1 MFISSSKRRF
11 LYISNGSIINFMI
24 GNRIKS
30 ARLARD
36 KKQDWLAEEI
46 GVRQSTISAWERGK
60 KDPTTENMSRVAKAL
75 AVNFE
80 WLATG
85 RGEMEQQYQPARIV
99 LPEAL
104 PEYNSY
110 TEEQREFL
118 RLFDALPKGKRETL
132 LTFMR
137 DWINLK

>member
-1 MFISSSKRRF
+1 
-11 LYISNGSIINFMI
+11 MI
-24 GNRIKS
+24 GNRIK
-30 ARLARD
+30 LAR
-36 KKQDWLAEEI
+36 KQRGRSQKWLADEV
-46 GVRQSTISAWERGK
+46 GVHQTGVAQWETGRT
-60 KDPTTENMSRVAKAL
+60 DPATENLSRIAQAL
-75 AVNFE
+75 DVNFE

-85 RGEMEQQYQPARIV
+85 KGEMTGIVYEPASVV
-99 LPEAL
+99 LTEAL

>member
-1 MFISSSKRRF
+1 MFISSSERRF

-60 KDPTTENMSRVAKAL
+60 KD
-75 AVNFE
+75 
-80 WLATG
+80 
-85 RGEMEQQYQPARIV
+85 RIV
-99 LPEAL
+99 LSEAL

>member
-1 MFISSSKRRF
+1 
-11 LYISNGSIINFMI
+11 
-24 GNRIKS
+24 
-30 ARLARD
+30 
-36 KKQDWLAEEI
+36 
-46 GVRQSTISAWERGK
+46 
-60 KDPTTENMSRVAKAL
+60 
-75 AVNFE
+75 
-80 WLATG
+80 
-85 RGEMEQQYQPARIV
+85 MEQQYQPARIV
-99 LPEAL
+99 LSEAL

>member
-1 MFISSSKRRF
+1 
-11 LYISNGSIINFMI
+11 MI

-99 LPEAL
+99 LSEAM